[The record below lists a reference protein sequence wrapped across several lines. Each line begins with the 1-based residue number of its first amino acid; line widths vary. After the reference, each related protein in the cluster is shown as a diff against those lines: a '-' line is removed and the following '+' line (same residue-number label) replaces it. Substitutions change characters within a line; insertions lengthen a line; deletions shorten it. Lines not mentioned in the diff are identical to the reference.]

1 MNIKRI
7 ATIAL
12 LVLTGIASAAPLKIG
27 WAMNDISTDQ
37 PVELAGTYNVRV
49 SKGIRDPLMA
59 TALAIDNGEDC
70 VVFLSLDLLMVP
82 DHISTRV
89 RKRVKAEI
97 PDLPPEKILFNAV
110 HVHTGVHF
118 YRGNRKLREEYCN
131 YAVDQIFKTIR
142 EAWTSRKPGQIAYG
156 YDLVVTAFNR
166 RIVYFNE
173 RNGGIG
179 SAPRGKAV
187 LHGRTD
193 VDDFSHVEGGA
204 DPFANYLY
212 TYDMKGNLT
221 GAIINVGYTAQ
232 VSISDRYISSD
243 TWCDMRKLMAQHH
256 PGVYILPQV
265 SAAGEATYRLPYYHA
280 AEKRS
285 HRLMFGRD
293 PAYPGEF
300 ERKII
305 AGRIMTSFDR
315 AHEWARKEKFSD
327 LPLRHVTKTL
337 RLSAYTPTEEEY
349 KTAQEGLE
357 TIKKQRVDPPWK
369 DPKIRERNL
378 SSLNSRENVCKR
390 VVRLYEN
397 RDKIEKIPM
406 EFHVLRIGD
415 VGFVSEQYEYYFEFG
430 QRIQA
435 RSPFIQTF
443 VIELAGRGG
452 YLATERA
459 TKNGGYGTSFL
470 CPVSPK
476 GGQEIVEAAVA
487 TLTELKT
494 GNIPKNTPQPPTGK

>member
-1 MNIKRI
+1 MKGKRI
-7 ATIAL
+7 LAAMLLAL
-12 LVLTGIASAAPLKIG
+12 TAAVSAGQLRIG
-27 WAMNDISTDQ
+27 WAMNDISTDK
-37 PVELAGTYNVRV
+37 PVQLAGTYNVRV
-49 SKGIRDPLMA
+49 SKGLRDPLMT
-59 TALAIDNGEDC
+59 TALAVDNGNDC
-70 VVFLSLDLLMVP
+70 VVFLSLDLLHVP
-82 DHISTRV
+82 PHIAERV
-89 RKRVKAEI
+89 RKRVKAEL

-118 YRGNRKLREEYCN
+118 YRGDRKLRDEYCD
-131 YAVDQIFKTIR
+131 YLVSQIVKSIK
-142 EAWTSRKPGQIAYG
+142 EAWTSRKPGKIAYG

-173 RNGGIG
+173 RKGAIG
-179 SAPRGKAV
+179 SAPRGKAA

-204 DPFANYLY
+204 DPFANYLF
-212 TYDMKGNLT
+212 TYDMKGELT
-221 GAIINVGYTAQ
+221 GAIVNVGYTAQ
-232 VSISDRYISSD
+232 VSISDLYISSD
-243 TWCDMRKLMAQHH
+243 TWCDMRKLMAEKH

-285 HRLMFGRD
+285 HRLIFGRE

-300 ERKII
+300 ERKVI

-315 AHEWARKEKFSD
+315 AHEWAQKEKFSD
-327 LPLRHVTKTL
+327 LPLKHVVKTL
-337 RLSAYTPTEEEY
+337 QLSAYTPSEKDY
-349 KTAQEGLE
+349 KVALEGLE
-357 TIKKQRVDPPWK
+357 TIKRQRIDPPWK

-378 SSLNSRENVCKR
+378 SSLNSKENVCKR

-397 RDKIEKIPM
+397 RDKIGRIPM

-443 VIELAGRGG
+443 VIELSASGGG

-459 TKNGGYGTSFL
+459 TENGGYGTGFL

-476 GGQEIVEAAVA
+476 GGQEIVEAAIS
-487 TLTELKT
+487 TLEELKAT
-494 GNIPKNTPQPPTGK
+494 DGPNTQPRKGN

>member
-1 MNIKRI
+1 MKSISI
-7 ATIAL
+7 LGAVFLAL
-12 LVLTGIASAAPLKIG
+12 AVSAGQLRIG
-27 WAMNDISTDQ
+27 WAMNDISTDK
-37 PVELAGTYNVRV
+37 PVQLAGTYNVRV
-49 SKGIRDPLMA
+49 SKGLRDPLMT
-59 TALAIDNGEDC
+59 TALAIDDGNDC
-70 VVFLSLDLLMVP
+70 VVFLSLDLLHVP
-82 DHISTRV
+82 PHVAERV

-118 YRGNRKLREEYCN
+118 YRGDKKLRDEYCD
-131 YAVDQIFKTIR
+131 YLVSQIVKSIK
-142 EAWTSRKPGQIAYG
+142 EAWSSRAPGQIAYG

-173 RNGGIG
+173 RKGAIG
-179 SAPRGKAV
+179 SAPRGKAT

-204 DPFANYLY
+204 DPFANYFF
-212 TYDMKGNLT
+212 TYDMKGELT
-221 GAIINVGYTAQ
+221 GAIVNVGYTAQ
-232 VSISDRYISSD
+232 VSISDLYISSD
-243 TWCDMRKLMAQHH
+243 TWNDMRMLMAKKH
-256 PGVYILPQV
+256 PGVFILPQV
-265 SAAGEATYRLPYYHA
+265 AAAGEATYRLPYYHA

-285 HRLMFGRD
+285 HRLMFGRE

-300 ERKII
+300 ERKVI

-327 LPLRHVTKTL
+327 LPLKHVVKTL
-337 RLSAYTPTEEEY
+337 HLSAYTPSEKDY
-349 KTAQEGLE
+349 QVALEGLE
-357 TIKKQRVDPPWK
+357 TIKRQRVDPPWK
-369 DPKIRERNL
+369 DPRIRERNL

-435 RSPFIQTF
+435 RSPFVQTF
-443 VIELAGRGG
+443 VIELSASGGG

-459 TKNGGYGTSFL
+459 TENGGYGTGFL

-487 TLTELKT
+487 TLEELKAAD
-494 GNIPKNTPQPPTGK
+494 GSATPQRKGN